1 MNIIR
6 AMIDGMNAGW
16 QRERAQSQMT
26 LGSLISAL
34 EAMPPDAVVANIGAP
49 HSYRGYYC
57 DLAFELSP
65 GTRPAKDLLTD
76 CRTTLNSTLCGYKSG
91 LYRMTADVPVWVSDY
106 GSCGE
111 RLMSI
116 YPELQTAEEE

>member
-1 MNIIR
+1 MTASPESPKDPS
-6 AMIDGMNAGW
+6 AMS
-16 QRERAQSQMT
+16 ERIEI
-26 LGSLISAL
+26 SLS
-34 EAMPPDAVVANIGAP
+34 
-49 HSYRGYYC
+49 GYFC